1 MNQRYRLDEAEAMED
16 VEQSIVKDLFRPWKP
31 EGVQRQDSVHST
43 HSDDAAPARK
53 VSKSKSKTSKEK
65 ALAAKARAEARGWEK
80 ASSQG

>member
-31 EGVQRQDSVHST
+31 EGLQRQDSA

-65 ALAAKARAEARGWEK
+65 ALAAKARAEAREREK